1 MHLINNKSFIT
12 NNGSD
17 SLENIQSPADIIFL
31 TSADT
36 EITLLSKS
44 LRKIKDRPSVR
55 IQNILNLS
63 DDNTVDTY
71 IKKTLSKAKI
81 VIVRILGGRNYWS
94 YGVDQI
100 LADQMKKKYKIIFL
114 PGDDKFD
121 EQLFAMSSIKG
132 NDYRNIWS
140 YFIEGGPENGVNLL
154 KYILY
159 LNNSVKKPPT
169 AKKISSVGIYW
180 PDFNEINAETLE
192 TKWRFKKRPVI
203 AITFYSALLQ
213 SGQTE
218 VIDAL
223 ISALGKYYNCIPI
236 YSKSFKDK
244 KNCDVT
250 RYLLKEYNPISV
262 INLTGFSL
270 SGMSSSK
277 TIFDDARRPVFQ
289 VILSSMSQHQWQHSS
304 KGLNNR
310 DIIMSISLPEIDG
323 RIITK
328 TIAFKEEVSFDKLT
342 QAKLLEYAPHD
353 FGINYICNL
362 VKNWS
367 KLSLTLNENKNIFI
381 CLANYPN
388 KDSRIANGVG
398 LDTPS
403 SVVHL
408 IKKLKKLDYK
418 IIDFPASSDQ
428 LMKKLISGQTNS
440 HDKIKL
446 KTNKLLSIIDYKN
459 YFDDLPKNIQ
469 NTINKKWGLI
479 ENDPFVRGKN
489 IVLPIQKFGNLSLGI
504 QPSRGFNIDPKS
516 SYHSPDLVPPH
527 YYFAFYFWVKY
538 KFKAHAIIQ
547 FGKHGNLE
555 WLPGKSLSLS
565 LSCFPD
571 LILGP
576 TPLIYPFIVN
586 DPGEGTQAKRRNA
599 AVIVDHLTPPLT
611 NADTYDE
618 LIQIELLLDEYYEC
632 YQTDPIRAHNIEH
645 EIIELTQTIGLY
657 SDTLI
662 DETDTTET
670 KLNKIDTYL
679 CELKELQIRDGL
691 HIFGKSPRG
700 QELINLVLSI
710 SKTSRK
716 NGLGENKPI
725 TQAIADDLG
734 INLSVNECKL
744 SVRYTGDKN
753 NHLQN
758 VLNTAWRTNADTI
771 ERLRILSEDILLEK
785 FSVPQKW
792 KNTMS
797 VLNNIKS
804 EIVPSIKISGRKE
817 HAGIVALLDG
827 KFLRP
832 GPSGAPTRGKIE
844 VFPTGKNFYSI
855 DMRSL
860 PTRMA
865 WSIGKRSAE
874 LMVADFHRKR
884 GSYPTHFGLSAWG
897 TSNMRTGGDDISQAL
912 ALIGAKPK
920 WDNIS
925 GRVSG
930 YEIIPVNILK
940 RPRIDVTLRISGF
953 FRDAFPNLID
963 LFDQAIREVALLDED
978 DSLNPIKC
986 AFDRDRKF
994 FKNKNLSS
1002 AEIDRLA
1009 SYHIFSSMP
1018 GSYGA
1023 GLQSMIDE
1031 GIWKSTS
1038 DLAENYIN
1046 WGSYAYGS
1054 DNYGYENKKIL
1065 TMRLERLEAVIQ
1077 NQDNREH
1084 DILDSDDYYQF
1095 HGGMGAAVEKLSGNK
1110 PIYYHND
1117 HSNPNNLKIGTLD
1130 QEISKIVRGR
1140 AANPKWIKSIMKHG
1154 YKGAFELLATLD
1166 YLYAYQATTGL
1177 VKDHHFDLLFES
1189 YIVDKN
1195 VYEFIKTYNPDA
1207 LNDIKIKFMD
1217 AIERELWHPRRN
1229 DTKSLLEIEKEYN

>member
-140 YFIEGGPENGVNLL
+140 YFIEGGPENGLNLL
-154 KYILY
+154 KYTLY
-159 LNNSVKKPPT
+159 LNNSVKKPPA

-403 SVVHL
+403 SVIHL

-459 YFDDLPKNIQ
+459 YFEDLPKNIQ

-827 KFLRP
+827 KFLHP

-884 GSYPTHFGLSAWG
+884 GYYPTHFGLSAWG

-930 YEIIPVNILK
+930 YDIIPVNILK

-1002 AEIDRLA
+1002 PEIDRLA

-1229 DTKSLLEIEKEYN
+1229 DTKSLLEIEREYN

>member
-1 MHLINNKSFIT
+1 M
-12 NNGSD
+12 
-17 SLENIQSPADIIFL
+17 
-31 TSADT
+31 
-36 EITLLSKS
+36 
-44 LRKIKDRPSVR
+44 
-55 IQNILNLS
+55 
-63 DDNTVDTY
+63 
-71 IKKTLSKAKI
+71 
-81 VIVRILGGRNYWS
+81 
-94 YGVDQI
+94 
-100 LADQMKKKYKIIFL
+100 
-114 PGDDKFD
+114 
-121 EQLFAMSSIKG
+121 
-132 NDYRNIWS
+132 
-140 YFIEGGPENGVNLL
+140 
-154 KYILY
+154 
-159 LNNSVKKPPT
+159 
-169 AKKISSVGIYW
+169 
-180 PDFNEINAETLE
+180 
-192 TKWRFKKRPVI
+192 
-203 AITFYSALLQ
+203 
-213 SGQTE
+213 
-218 VIDAL
+218 
-223 ISALGKYYNCIPI
+223 
-236 YSKSFKDK
+236 
-244 KNCDVT
+244 
-250 RYLLKEYNPISV
+250 
-262 INLTGFSL
+262 
-270 SGMSSSK
+270 
-277 TIFDDARRPVFQ
+277 
-289 VILSSMSQHQWQHSS
+289 
-304 KGLNNR
+304 
-310 DIIMSISLPEIDG
+310 
-323 RIITK
+323 
-328 TIAFKEEVSFDKLT
+328 
-342 QAKLLEYAPHD
+342 
-353 FGINYICNL
+353 
-362 VKNWS
+362 
-367 KLSLTLNENKNIFI
+367 
-381 CLANYPN
+381 
-388 KDSRIANGVG
+388 
-398 LDTPS
+398 
-403 SVVHL
+403 
-408 IKKLKKLDYK
+408 
-418 IIDFPASSDQ
+418 
-428 LMKKLISGQTNS
+428 
-440 HDKIKL
+440 
-446 KTNKLLSIIDYKN
+446 
-459 YFDDLPKNIQ
+459 
-469 NTINKKWGLI
+469 I

-691 HIFGKSPRG
+691 HIFGKSPKG

-771 ERLRILSEDILLEK
+771 ERLRILSEDILLDK

-827 KFLRP
+827 KFLHP

-874 LMVADFHRKR
+874 LMVADFHRKK

-930 YEIIPVNILK
+930 YEIIPVSILK
-940 RPRIDVTLRISGF
+940 RPRVDVTLRISGF

-978 DSLNPIKC
+978 DSFNPIKC
-986 AFDRDRKF
+986 A
-994 FKNKNLSS
+994 NV
-1002 AEIDRLA
+1002 
-1009 SYHIFSSMP
+1009 P
-1018 GSYGA
+1018 
-1023 GLQSMIDE
+1023 
-1031 GIWKSTS
+1031 
-1038 DLAENYIN
+1038 
-1046 WGSYAYGS
+1046 
-1054 DNYGYENKKIL
+1054 
-1065 TMRLERLEAVIQ
+1065 
-1077 NQDNREH
+1077 
-1084 DILDSDDYYQF
+1084 
-1095 HGGMGAAVEKLSGNK
+1095 
-1110 PIYYHND
+1110 PI
-1117 HSNPNNLKIGTLD
+1117 
-1130 QEISKIVRGR
+1130 
-1140 AANPKWIKSIMKHG
+1140 
-1154 YKGAFELLATLD
+1154 
-1166 YLYAYQATTGL
+1166 
-1177 VKDHHFDLLFES
+1177 
-1189 YIVDKN
+1189 
-1195 VYEFIKTYNPDA
+1195 
-1207 LNDIKIKFMD
+1207 
-1217 AIERELWHPRRN
+1217 
-1229 DTKSLLEIEKEYN
+1229 